1 MTLDNS
7 DHDRSHS
14 PAVQGGSEKIE
25 LVGTAVHNARTG
37 SPTTVG
43 EPRRVAVIRV
53 YLSHFPSFP
62 RGWSKLKGKSVMQ
75 TPDHVGLCTAV
86 SGQLWSGDDSF
97 WHRRHQAG
105 ITGKPTLQP
114 RINNVI

>member
-1 MTLDNS
+1 MALDNS

-43 EPRRVAVIRV
+43 EPRRVLRISDTSLSVPLSVLSAGVVQVERKISHADPRPRWTLHGRV
-53 YLSHFPSFP
+53 RTVMEWRRFVLAQAAPS
-62 RGWSKLKGKSVMQ
+62 RNNRKAN
-75 TPDHVGLCTAV
+75 TATED
-86 SGQLWSGDDSF
+86 Q
-97 WHRRHQAG
+97 
-105 ITGKPTLQP
+105 
-114 RINNVI
+114 